1 MAILDPRLLP
11 FIEVLAE
18 LGMDWLAFELVDG
31 VRRGKEPVEDEAALR
46 RARDRTRRASDAGE
60 DIERFG
66 SPGGAAIPI
75 LGDNQLEWAARYVD
89 ERLRAALDQIAHSL
103 DALDEIVAGLDARP
117 SDAPV
122 ATTKLVLRGDDSA
135 DTVGRAELDG
145 ARARLSALRRA
156 LDAWVLHERSDPRQ

>member
-60 DIERFG
+60 DKEQFG
-66 SPGGAAIPI
+66 SPGGAATPL
-75 LGDNQLEWAARYVD
+75 LGDDQLEWAARYVD

-117 SDAPV
+117 SDAPM
-122 ATTKLVLRGDDSA
+122 ATTRLVLRGDESA
-135 DTVGRAELDG
+135 YTVGRAEVDG
-145 ARARLSALRRA
+145 ARVRLSALRVA
-156 LDAWVLHERSDPRQ
+156 LDAWVLSERSDSRQ

>member
-11 FIEVLAE
+11 IIEVLAE

-46 RARDRTRRASDAGE
+46 RARGRARRASDAGE
-60 DIERFG
+60 DTERFG
-66 SPGGAAIPI
+66 SPSGAATPL
-75 LGDNQLEWAARYVD
+75 LGDEQLEWAARYVD
-89 ERLRAALDQIAHSL
+89 ERLHAALDQIAHSL

-122 ATTKLVLRGDDSA
+122 ATTRLVLRDDYSA
-135 DTVGRAELDG
+135 GTVGRAEVDS
-145 ARARLSALRRA
+145 ARARLSALREA
-156 LDAWVLHERSDPRQ
+156 LDAWVLHQRSGPRQ

>member
-31 VRRGKEPVEDEAALR
+31 VRRGKEPLEDEAALR
-46 RARDRTRRASDAGE
+46 RARDRTQRASDAGE
-60 DIERFG
+60 VTERFG
-66 SPGGAAIPI
+66 LSGGAAIPI
-75 LGDNQLEWAARYVD
+75 LGDDQLKWAARYVD
-89 ERLRAALDQIAHSL
+89 ERLRAALDQTARSL

-122 ATTKLVLRGDDSA
+122 ATTRLVLRGDDSV
-135 DTVGRAELDG
+135 DTVSRADLDG
-145 ARARLSALRRA
+145 ARDRLDALRGA
-156 LDAWVLHERSDPRQ
+156 LDAWILNERSDPRP

>member
-46 RARDRTRRASDAGE
+46 RARDRAWRASDAEE
-60 DIERFG
+60 DTERFG
-66 SPGGAAIPI
+66 SPGGTATPI
-75 LGDNQLEWAARYVD
+75 LGDDQLEWAARYVD
-89 ERLRAALDQIAHSL
+89 ERLRAAVDQIAHSL

-117 SDAPV
+117 SDTPV
-122 ATTKLVLRGDDSA
+122 ATTRLVLRGDESA
-135 DTVGRAELDG
+135 DTVGRAEVDG
-145 ARARLSALRRA
+145 ARARLPALREA
-156 LDAWVLHERSDPRQ
+156 LDAWVRHERLDPRQ

>member
-46 RARDRTRRASDAGE
+46 RARDRTRRASDVGE
-60 DIERFG
+60 DKEQFG
-66 SPGGAAIPI
+66 SAGGAATPL
-75 LGDNQLEWAARYVD
+75 LGDDQLEWAARYVD
-89 ERLRAALDQIAHSL
+89 ERLRAAFDQIAHSL

-117 SDAPV
+117 SDAPM
-122 ATTKLVLRGDDSA
+122 ATTRLVLRGDESA
-135 DTVGRAELDG
+135 YTVGRAEVDG
-145 ARARLSALRRA
+145 ARVRLSALRVA
-156 LDAWVLHERSDPRQ
+156 LDAWVLSERSDSRQ